1 MYVFE
6 LQPQWR
12 ERREILCFARG
23 IQNNIEKAEGRQG
36 KHLFSKSLEIFVM
49 HIMCRSSAFIL
60 TERELWHQHNVLLFN
75 SV

>member
-12 ERREILCFARG
+12 EGREILCFARG

-60 TERELWHQHNVLLFN
+60 TERELWHQHSVLLFN